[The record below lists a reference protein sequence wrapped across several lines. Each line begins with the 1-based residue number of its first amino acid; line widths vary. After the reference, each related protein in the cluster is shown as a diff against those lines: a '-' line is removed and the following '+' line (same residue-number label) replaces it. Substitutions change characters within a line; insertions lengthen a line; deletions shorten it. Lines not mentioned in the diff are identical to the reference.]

1 MKQIYLD
8 NAATTP
14 LAPEVAEAMIPVLT
28 DVFGNPSS
36 SHATGRKAKALVE
49 TSRRDIA
56 QLLGC
61 EPKSIVFTSGGTEA
75 DNLALRTAVKDLG
88 CKRIITSPAE
98 HSAVIASAEKMS
110 TLFGVELVH
119 VKHLEDATV
128 DLAHL
133 EGLLS
138 NGPKTLVSLMH
149 ANNEIGVIQPLDELS
164 ALCIKYD
171 AVFHSDTRTSSLS

>member
-28 DVFGNPSS
+28 DVYGNPSS
-36 SHATGRKAKALVE
+36 SHATGRKAKALIE

-56 QLLGC
+56 RRLGC
-61 EPKSIVFTSGGTEA
+61 EPKSIIFTSGGTEA

-88 CKRIITSPAE
+88 CDRIITSKAE

-110 TLFGVELVH
+110 TLFGIELVH
-119 VKHLEDATV
+119 VRHLEDASV
-128 DLAHL
+128 DLSHL
-133 EGLLS
+133 EELLS
-138 NGPKTLVSLMH
+138 SAPRTLVSLMH
-149 ANNEIGVIQPLDELS
+149 ANNEIGVIQPLDKISELCKK
-164 ALCIKYD
+164 L
-171 AVFHSDTRTSSLS
+171 SLIHI